1 MSNIINFAGL
11 YFIICLQS
19 SDPID
24 PPPPVTNTFFPFIR
38 SVMFLLSSFI
48 VSLPSKSSISTSLKL
63 FITPPFF
70 IISSVLGNTLVLTP
84 VV

>member
-24 PPPPVTNTFFPFIR
+24 PPPPVTNTFFPLNIVFIYINKAYTKINKTCI
-38 SVMFLLSSFI
+38 SSF
-48 VSLPSKSSISTSLKL
+48 LP
-63 FITPPFF
+63 
-70 IISSVLGNTLVLTP
+70 
-84 VV
+84 